1 MKNKKGEHISV
12 LAKTMFPFY
21 AYFNNVGVTMHAQEC
36 YKIIN
41 KLAKHPSVDQDPQIF
56 KLLQELTDLINDMEK
71 EIDHVKK
78 MAVWGKD
85 Y

>member
-1 MKNKKGEHISV
+1 
-12 LAKTMFPFY
+12 
-21 AYFNNVGVTMHAQEC
+21 MHAQEC

>member
-1 MKNKKGEHISV
+1 
-12 LAKTMFPFY
+12 
-21 AYFNNVGVTMHAQEC
+21 MHAQEC

-41 KLAKHPSVDQDPQIF
+41 KLAKHPSVDSDPQIGVM
-56 KLLQELTDLINDMEK
+56 LQELKDLIHDMQK
-71 EIDHVKK
+71 EIDHARK